1 MSSAAVSSR
10 RLRAA
15 VVGVGYL
22 GRFHA
27 QKYAALPDV
36 ELAGVVDAS
45 RERAEQVA
53 AECGTRAFNDPRD
66 VLVNVDVVSIVVPTE
81 RHFEVAR
88 TCLEAG
94 AHILLEKPVTQTVA
108 EAETL
113 IRLARERGRVF
124 QVGHLERFNP
134 AMLAA
139 QPLLAEPLFVESH
152 RLAPFKPRGTDVDVV
167 LDLMIH
173 DIDII
178 LSMVHSDIADIRS
191 TGFPVLTDEVDIAH
205 ARIEFA
211 NGCVANVTA
220 SRVSQMAMR
229 KVRVFQ
235 HDSYLSIDYHTR
247 KVAVVRRVGMDA
259 GQPRLEMEEREFP
272 QADALLEEVRAF
284 LDSVRR
290 GAEPAVSGED
300 GRRAL
305 EVALRINQGMRAPGA
320 NKGEKK

>member
-1 MSSAAVSSR
+1 MSPESLSSS

-15 VVGVGYL
+15 VIGVGYL

-36 ELAGVVDAS
+36 ELVGVADAG

-53 AECGTRAFNDPRD
+53 AECGTRAFTDFRD
-66 VLVNVDVVSIVVPTE
+66 LLGAVDVVSIVVPTE

-88 TCLEAG
+88 VCLEAG

-113 IRLARERGRVF
+113 IKLARERGRVF

-139 QPLLAEPLFVESH
+139 QPLLGEPLFIESH

-229 KVRVFQ
+229 KIRVFQ

-284 LDSVRR
+284 LDAVRR
-290 GAEPAVSGED
+290 GAAPPVTGED

-305 EVALRINQGMRAPGA
+305 EVALRINQGMRAPGLRA
-320 NKGEKK
+320 GGAK